1 MDVSSRAQRVE
12 PRKPRQPRRYRVAV
26 RGALPNNLADII
38 SGAHA
43 AALKRTAA
51 DDRVTEGD
59 ERSAIER
66 GFPDEVD
73 STTRSQAE
81 IHHE

>member
-1 MDVSSRAQRVE
+1 M
-12 PRKPRQPRRYRVAV
+12 
-26 RGALPNNLADII
+26 PNNLADII